1 MAWVEVLIFHRFQN
15 IKHVVTS
22 FQLHKLAASNGKQA
36 IYLLDLVRLIPA

>member
-22 FQLHKLAASNGKQA
+22 FQLHKLAASKSKQA
-36 IYLLDLVRLIPA
+36 IYLLDLARLIPA